1 METIPKKITEQ
12 AAEAVR
18 KFNEKQFLEGDME
31 YLYTIDGKY
40 VYLKMR
46 RKKNISPIAR
56 IEFTGD
62 PKAWKFAVYNPAT
75 ESFSENTEFPG
86 VEYIDGSIE
95 GAMKAGVSAFY
106 G

>member
-1 METIPKKITEQ
+1 METIPKNIMDQTI
-12 AAEAVR
+12 EAVK

-31 YLYTIDGKY
+31 YLANIDGKY

-46 RKKNISPIAR
+46 RKKSLSPIAR

-62 PKAWKFAVYNPAT
+62 PKGWKFAVYNPST
-75 ESFSENTEFPG
+75 ESFSEDAKFPG
-86 VEYIDGSIE
+86 AEYIDGSVE